1 MPPYGGEG
9 DKLKWVCRKIGKYCI
24 DNICPPMAFRPSK
37 NNKNILTGYT
47 KQNMLVNFNDDK
59 ERPCQIGDLIQVKI
73 TKAYSWH
80 LFGEVLK

>member
-1 MPPYGGEG
+1 MNNLRFSLNI
-9 DKLKWVCRKIGKYCI
+9 DKQEISYLSSII
-24 DNICPPMAFRPSK
+24 LSSSK